1 MENINKKILNLHNK
15 KLKAPAIQRE
25 LKSKY
30 NIVISEYYIKKII
43 LETLDTEASGDSV
56 DYKIMV
62 SSHRTSKENSALKK
76 QTKYLKNKL
85 AFEQELKEI
94 LTKNKKISTKS
105 YKKKSNNSQDKVVE
119 IVLSDIHIGLKTKS
133 FDFSSVVKGLDK
145 IANKVNSLNPT
156 KIIIASLGDV
166 IHSSSMHQR
175 QWESCEMTDA
185 QQVYYAIEAL
195 NNFLKNLECE
205 NIVFIGIAGNHDRIH
220 KDKTNHD
227 IGTSYFTYT
236 IYMALK
242 LMNPH
247 ISFSIPDDAYHVEKI
262 LGKNYLFEHGDYAA
276 KFHMTDIG
284 NHVRKREK
292 LFNKEIFGF
301 RMGHYHSARTL
312 LDGRYLCNGSFVTN
326 DQYADTNG
334 FGDGEAPTQI
344 IIEHTKEN
352 YLIHFFNIS

>member
-1 MENINKKILNLHNK
+1 MEIINKKILALHKK
-15 KLKAPAIQRE
+15 KLKTPAIQRE
-25 LKSKY
+25 LKAKH
-30 NIVISEYYIKKII
+30 NIVMSEYYIKKII
-43 LETLDTEASGDSV
+43 LESSDTESDKDLV

-62 SSHRTSKENSALKK
+62 SSHRTKKENSSLKK
-76 QTKYLKNKL
+76 QTNYLKNKL

-94 LTKNKKISTKS
+94 LTKNKKIPKVRSS
-105 YKKKSNNSQDKVVE
+105 RPLSNSQDKVVE

-145 IANKVNSLNPT
+145 IANKVNSLKPS

-166 IHSSSMHQR
+166 IHSSFMHQR

-185 QQVYYAIEAL
+185 EQVYYAIEVM
-195 NNFLKNLECE
+195 NDFLKKLKCS
-205 NIVFIGIAGNHDRIH
+205 NILFIGIAGNHDRVH
-220 KDKTNHD
+220 RDKTNHNV
-227 IGTSYFTYT
+227 GTSYFTYT
-236 IYMALK
+236 IYKALS
-242 LMNPH
+242 LMNPSV
-247 ISFSIPDDAYHVEKI
+247 SFIIPDDSYHVEKI
-262 LGKNYLFEHGDYAA
+262 LGKNYLFEHGDYAS

-326 DQYADTNG
+326 DQYADSNG

-344 IIEHTKEN
+344 IVEHTKEN
-352 YLIHFFNIS
+352 YLIHFFNIR